1 MARTVTKYYF
11 ARPATVHGSLLLQVQ
26 KLDDDSCQV
35 DILYDIERRFH
46 PSFQWFKDTLRP
58 SSPSQTVDHHLH
70 HFVDMVIVDRNS
82 DHPVSIISEA
92 QKIKFSNHR
101 HLFSASKELEVIR
114 ESPTEFSIPEL
125 GKWIKQRSP
134 ASNKDPDPLHPTK
147 RSATAADLYFS
158 TSGESKH
165 HNLYINSYNTNN
177 NPFFPLTSGQKT
189 ANNNQIW
196 NFKTNDTNQEVA
208 SLTGFELSV
217 YEDNEAL
224 TTQII
229 ATTVCLLMNIIN
241 ENDNNYTKAEKSED
255 KSKKISLPKPAFL
268 MKLLHA

>member
-1 MARTVTKYYF
+1 MTLSA
-11 ARPATVHGSLLLQVQ
+11 
-26 KLDDDSCQV
+26 DS
-35 DILYDIERRFH
+35 I
-46 PSFQWFKDTLRP
+46 
-58 SSPSQTVDHHLH
+58 H
-70 HFVDMVIVDRNS
+70 HFNDSKIPSGHHHHPRPLITICTTLLIWLLWIVIATIQYQS
-82 DHPVSIISEA
+82 YEA

-134 ASNKDPDPLHPTK
+134 ASNKDSDPLHPTK
-147 RSATAADLYFS
+147 KSATAADLYFS

-189 ANNNQIW
+189 ANNNQTW